1 MLIIYIDDYFSLY
14 PNILSVAT
22 LIVKEL
28 PCIKKIQFW
37 TTISKNVVYYITLT
51 VTDISNNVTKQNS
64 NEIKIFKVLIIVQK
78 EQFRGTNPFL
88 QTSLSRLISKLFLN
102 SRTYL

>member
-1 MLIIYIDDYFSLY
+1 MLIIYNDDYFSLY
-14 PNILSVAT
+14 PNVLSVAT

-37 TTISKNVVYYITLT
+37 TTISKNVNITLT
-51 VTDISNNVTKQNS
+51 VTDISNNVTKQNY
-64 NEIKIFKVLIIVQK
+64 NVIKTFKVLIIAKK
-78 EQFRGTNPFL
+78 EQFRGTNLFV
-88 QTSLSRLISKLFLN
+88 QISLSRLISKLFLN